1 MDSANTGWLISGG
14 YVVVVAGPK
23 SLASG
28 FDSRPLH
35 SAAMSVGVL
44 SIAQHLKLSVKVG
57 CRDWLTIASAGA
69 GTSAEAFLSIR
80 M

>member
-35 SAAMSVGVL
+35 SAAMSAGVL
-44 SIAQHLKLSVKVG
+44 SIAQHLK
-57 CRDWLTIASAGA
+57 
-69 GTSAEAFLSIR
+69 
-80 M
+80 